1 MNRIAV
7 YCDALYVCICRY
19 VYMYILHFILIQIS
33 HSMQVDLLC
42 AFRRVSQRV
51 SRRLAHSQAH
61 SINVGN
67 IHERGKVFMRLQYPF
82 CFVMPCHATL
92 SSAMLEQWR
101 CLTDTCARFRPP

>member
-1 MNRIAV
+1 
-7 YCDALYVCICRY
+7 
-19 VYMYILHFILIQIS
+19 
-33 HSMQVDLLC
+33 MQVDLLC

-67 IHERGKVFMRLQYPF
+67 IPERGKVFIRLQYPF

-101 CLTDTCARFRPP
+101 CLTDTCARLPTSLSGDCQRDVGETLASN